1 MAAKNINIY
10 ILCLQFL
17 FICFLLFLFS
27 SNSYP
32 IHIPRGVTAPD
43 FSLSTVDGKA
53 LSLSDF
59 KDKLIVLIYWRPDQN
74 RSLLAI
80 KEGQDIFV
88 KYRDKQVQVLGL
100 IADDVNMDVVH
111 KILNDNK
118 IKYPVFIDSNRQVY
132 GAYGIRV
139 YPMTLIIDKTGKLV
153 YDLPGHSLTYKNTL
167 EGHVRHILGEIDD
180 KELQAMVS
188 PHNVHIDESLLIA
201 HRRYNLA
208 MKFVELGFFD
218 LAMGIDEK
226 SIEAEK
232 DYAPSHLLLGYLY
245 LNANDSEKAFEE
257 FNIALEL
264 DSSLHDAKTGLG
276 ATLVLKGEV
285 DLAIGLLNK
294 AAEGNPNPEMT
305 YYELGKANE
314 LKGDK
319 NLALEMFKKSADN
332 LMENWILPSY
342 IPECK

>member
-17 FICFLLFLFS
+17 FICLLVVTLS
-27 SNSYP
+27 SSSYP
-32 IHIPRGVTAPD
+32 INIARGVTAPD
-43 FSLSTVDGKA
+43 FSLSTIDGHP

-59 KDKLIVLIYWRPDQN
+59 KDKLIVFIYWRPDQK
-74 RSLLAI
+74 RSILAI
-80 KEGQDIFV
+80 KEGQDIFTQY
-88 KYRDKQVQVLGL
+88 KDKQVQVLGL
-100 IADDVNMDVVH
+100 ISDDENKDAVN

-118 IKYPVFIDSNRQVY
+118 IEYPVLIDSNRQVY
-132 GAYGIRV
+132 GVYGIRV
-139 YPMTLIIDKTGKLV
+139 YPMTVIIDKTGKIV
-153 YDLPGHSLTYKNTL
+153 YDLPGHSLNYKNAL

-188 PHNVHIDESLLIA
+188 PHNIYIDPSLLKA

-208 MKFVELGFFD
+208 LKFVELRFFD
-218 LAMGIDEK
+218 QAIGIVEK